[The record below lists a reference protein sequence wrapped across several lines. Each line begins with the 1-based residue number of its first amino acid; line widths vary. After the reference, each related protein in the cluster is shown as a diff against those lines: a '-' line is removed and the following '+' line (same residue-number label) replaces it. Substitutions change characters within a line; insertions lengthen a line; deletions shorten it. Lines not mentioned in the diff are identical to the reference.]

1 MAFLG
6 GNGKLEVELVTDL
19 NINDSMVDISFR
31 P

>member
-19 NINDSMVDISFR
+19 NINDSMVDISFM